1 MRINLIDSLL
11 NFCGMPVNDIS
22 RRFVIR
28 DIPYSQIDIFY
39 KMDEMIN
46 EMGGH
51 EYCME
56 FNVSYKYKSKY
67 GFPKEYKSIPIKT
80 TASTTKK
87 IIILKPFL
95 I

>member
-1 MRINLIDSLL
+1 MTINLIDSLL
-11 NFCGMPVNDIS
+11 NFCSMPVNDIT
-22 RRFVIR
+22 RRFIIR
-28 DIPYSQIDIFY
+28 DIPYTQIDIFD
-39 KMDEMIN
+39 KMDQMIN
-46 EMGGH
+46 EMGGV

-67 GFPKEYKSIPIKT
+67 GFPKEYKSVPIKA

-95 I
+95 L